1 MVIKPVSNQSVSEAA
16 SSELALSTQG
26 ASARNQAYR
35 PWAIARILPKAQVYI
50 LARFRNRQDADDHK
64 RVLQRFIPAAKFEI
78 IFDPADEKQ
87 QDNQA

>member
-35 PWAIARILPKAQVYI
+35 PWAIARIFVHSQIKC
-50 LARFRNRQDADDHK
+50 RN
-64 RVLQRFIPAAKFEI
+64 F
-78 IFDPADEKQ
+78 
-87 QDNQA
+87 